1 MFNAEKLLGGLL
13 SGAMGSSHG
22 SRSGHSHGHG
32 GGLLTGAAGMAA
44 IGLAIGAFEHF
55 TAQKN
60 QPGPAGIP
68 QAPGLPPQFSPPVGH
83 SPGATP
89 PPLGPAPVTL
99 PPSAPHAS
107 PPIIPQSVKA
117 SSGSKISE
125 ADAILMIR
133 AMIAAAYADG
143 MLDSQEMKNIMDRM
157 ESAGL
162 DNEERQFILREFS
175 NPADIDTIIG
185 EVNTPAMAQQVYAV
199 SLMAIEVDT
208 DKEREYLDTLA
219 RRLFLSGAVIAG
231 IHESLGKSK

>member
-22 SRSGHSHGHG
+22 SRSGHSLGHG

-55 TAQKN
+55 TSQKN
-60 QPGPAGIP
+60 QPGASGIP
-68 QAPGLPPQFSPPVGH
+68 QAPGLPPKGLPPIGP

-89 PPLGPAPVTL
+89 PPFAPAPGSL
-99 PPSAPHAS
+99 PPSAPPSS
-107 PPIIPQSVKA
+107 PPVIPQAEKVSA
-117 SSGSKISE
+117 GPRMPES
-125 ADAILMIR
+125 DAILMIR

-143 MLDSQEMKNIMDRM
+143 MLDKQEMKNIMDRM

-162 DNEERQFILREFS
+162 DSEERQFILRELS

-185 EVNTPAMAQQVYAV
+185 EVNTPAMAQQVYSV

-208 DKEREYLDTLA
+208 DKEREYLNALA
-219 RRLFLSGAVIAG
+219 GRLFLSDAVVAR
-231 IHESLGKSK
+231 IHDNLGKPK